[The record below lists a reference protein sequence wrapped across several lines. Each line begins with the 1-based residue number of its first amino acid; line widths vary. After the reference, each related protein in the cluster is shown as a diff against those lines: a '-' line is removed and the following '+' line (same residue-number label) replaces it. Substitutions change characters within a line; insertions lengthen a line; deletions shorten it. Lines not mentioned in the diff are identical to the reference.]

1 MQSPPQLRRF
11 SSATSSSTRRQAR
24 NPERCSDRSACSL
37 VPFPVIPVRH
47 TAGGDFFLPEHPQ
60 IRQPMNTELIIQI
73 LTLLLGG
80 GGVIALFFITD
91 RKTKA
96 QIENINL
103 AIDEWQ
109 KIVERCRTELIEAR
123 TSAKECQDLYMVQ
136 FDINTKLRQ
145 ELDEKNTRIAVLTL
159 LRCKKLKCI
168 DREPPYGSEI
178 NEEIEQ

>member
-1 MQSPPQLRRF
+1 MLRF
-11 SSATSSSTRRQAR
+11 YI
-24 NPERCSDRSACSL
+24 NPYAERHVRWCERSGNESRKKTF
-37 VPFPVIPVRH
+37 V
-47 TAGGDFFLPEHPQ
+47 FLLLDLSEHPQ

-80 GGVIALFFITD
+80 GGVIALFFITE

-109 KIVERCRTELIEAR
+109 KIVERCRTELNEAR
-123 TSAKECQDLYMVQ
+123 ISAKEFQDLYMVQ

-168 DREPPYGSEI
+168 YREPPYGSEI
-178 NEEIEQ
+178 IEEIEQ

>member
-1 MQSPPQLRRF
+1 
-11 SSATSSSTRRQAR
+11 
-24 NPERCSDRSACSL
+24 
-37 VPFPVIPVRH
+37 
-47 TAGGDFFLPEHPQ
+47 
-60 IRQPMNTELIIQI
+60 MNTELIIQI

-80 GGVIALFFITD
+80 GGVIALFFITE

-109 KIVERCRTELIEAR
+109 KIVERCRTELNEAR
-123 TSAKECQDLYMVQ
+123 ISAKEFQDLYMVQ

-168 DREPPYGSEI
+168 DRDADISCEISEAGKL
-178 NEEIEQ
+178 